1 MRARRRAGLLLALGS
16 PDACADEAPP
26 QWRPAFTPFAEL
38 VAPSIRAFRSS
49 LALLACLLVV
59 VACDGPQSALD
70 PRGPRARE
78 LAELWWI
85 MAAGAVMIWLFVA
98 GLAVCATR
106 IRPREHPDFAGTA
119 FIVGG
124 GVAFPVVVLSSLLV
138 YSFLLER
145 EPVAIPGE
153 GLRIEVTGHRW
164 WWEVRYFP
172 PGANEPVVSANEVRL
187 PTGQPVELTL
197 RSTDVIHSFWIP
209 KLAGKTDMIPGRVN
223 RMVIQAEA
231 PGVSR
236 GQCAEYCG
244 GPHALMAF
252 YAVAMAPDDF
262 DPWLEHEARPARTVE
277 EDLLAEGRELFVASG
292 CGTCH
297 TIRGT
302 AADGQLGPDLTHVGG
317 RVSLGAGILPNNVGS
332 IAGWIADTQHLKP
345 GNLMPSF
352 NIFSGSELRALAA
365 YLESLE

>member
-1 MRARRRAGLLLALGS
+1 MR
-16 PDACADEAPP
+16 
-26 QWRPAFTPFAEL
+26 RPAFTPFAEL
-38 VAPSIRAFRSS
+38 VVPSIRTMRSW
-49 LALLACLLVV
+49 LAPLACLLVV
-59 VACDGPQSALD
+59 AACDGPQSALD
-70 PRGPRARE
+70 PHGPRARE
-78 LAELWWI
+78 LADLWWI
-85 MAAGAVMIWLFVA
+85 MAAGAVVIWLFVVGCA
-98 GLAVCATR
+98 AYATR
-106 IRPREHPDFAGTA
+106 IQPGAHEDFAGTA

-124 GVAFPVVVLSSLLV
+124 GVALPMVVLSSLLV

-153 GLRIEVTGHRW
+153 ALRIEVTGKRW

-172 PGANEPVVSANEVRL
+172 PGTDEPVVSANELRL
-187 PTGQPVELTL
+187 PVGQPVELSL

-223 RMVIQAEA
+223 RMVIQAET
-231 PGVSR
+231 PGVFR

-262 DPWLEHEARPARTVE
+262 DPWLEREARPARIPE
-277 EDLLAEGRELFVASG
+277 ADLLAQGGELFLASG

-302 AADGQLGPDLTHVGG
+302 PANGQLGPDLTHVGG
-317 RVSLGAGILPNNVGS
+317 RVSLGAGILPNNVGT
-332 IAGWIADTQHLKP
+332 IAGWIAATQHLKP

-352 NIFSGSELRALAA
+352 NAFSGSELRALAA
-365 YLESLE
+365 YLESLQ

>member
-1 MRARRRAGLLLALGS
+1 MAPAIRTIGSGLAS
-16 PDACADEAPP
+16 
-26 QWRPAFTPFAEL
+26 
-38 VAPSIRAFRSS
+38 
-49 LALLACLLVV
+49 LACLLVV
-59 VACDGPQSALD
+59 AACDGPQSALD
-70 PRGPRARE
+70 PHGPRARE
-78 LAELWWI
+78 LAELWWV
-85 MAAGAVMIWLFVA
+85 MAAGAVVIWLFVI
-98 GLAVCATR
+98 GCAVYATR
-106 IRPREHPDFAGTA
+106 IQPRAHEDFAGTA

-124 GVAFPVVVLSSLLV
+124 GVALPVVVLSSLLI
-138 YSFLLER
+138 YSFLLAR
-145 EPVAIPGE
+145 EPAAIPKN
-153 GLRIEVTGHRW
+153 GLRIEVTGKQW

-172 PGANEPVVSANEVRL
+172 PGADEPVVSANEVRL
-187 PTGQPVELTL
+187 PVGQPIELSL

-209 KLAGKTDMIPGRVN
+209 KLVGKTDMVPGRVN

-231 PGVSR
+231 SGVFR

-252 YAVAMAPDDF
+252 YAVAMAPGDF
-262 DPWLEHEARPARTVE
+262 EAWLEREARPAPRPE
-277 EDLLAEGRELFVASG
+277 EELLAEGRELFLASG

-297 TIRGT
+297 TVRGT
-302 AADGQLGPDLTHVGG
+302 PADGELGPDLTHVGG
-317 RVSLGAGILPNNVGS
+317 RLSLGAGILPNNIGT

>member
-1 MRARRRAGLLLALGS
+1 VRAPRCTGLLLPLGS
-16 PDACADEAPP
+16 PGACEHEAPP
-26 QWRPAFTPFAEL
+26 QWRATFTPFAEL
-38 VAPSIRAFRSS
+38 VVPSIGTIGSW
-49 LALLACLLVV
+49 LAALACLLVV
-59 VACDGPQSALD
+59 ACEGPQSVLD
-70 PRGPRARE
+70 PHGPRARE
-78 LAELWWI
+78 LAELWWV
-85 MAAGAVMIWLFVA
+85 MAAGAVVIWLFVV
-98 GLAVCATR
+98 GCAVYATR
-106 IRPREHPDFAGTA
+106 IQPGAHEDFAGTA

-124 GVAFPVVVLSSLLV
+124 GVALPVVVLSSLLV

-145 EPVAIPGE
+145 EPVAMPGE
-153 GLRIEVTGHRW
+153 ALRIEVTGKRW
-164 WWEVRYFP
+164 WWEVHYFP
-172 PGANEPVVSANEVRL
+172 PGGDEPVVSANEVRL
-187 PTGQPVELTL
+187 PTGQPVELSL

-231 PGVSR
+231 PRVSR

-262 DPWLEHEARPARTVE
+262 APWLQHEARPARTPE
-277 EDLLAEGRELFVASG
+277 DDLLARGRELFIASG

-297 TIRGT
+297 AIRGT
-302 AADGQLGPDLTHVGG
+302 PANGQLGPDLTHVGG
-317 RVSLGAGILPNNVGS
+317 RVSLGAGILPNNVGT
-332 IAGWIADTQHLKP
+332 IAAWIAATQHLKP

-352 NIFSGSELRALAA
+352 NAFSGSELRALAA